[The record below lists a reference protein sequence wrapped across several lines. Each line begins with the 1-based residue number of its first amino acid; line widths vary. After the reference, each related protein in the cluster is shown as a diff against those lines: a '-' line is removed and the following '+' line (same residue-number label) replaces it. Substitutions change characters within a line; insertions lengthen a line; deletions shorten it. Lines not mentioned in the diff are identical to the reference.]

1 MWRLFQYTIHRAP
14 LLSKALRRRN
24 IHAMYYDLQDSE
36 QSHSPPAKRPITEVQ
51 AGISESFKRARIEH
65 EEPEKTLDAT
75 EHEGPSDTPAADT
88 KQGKRDAAGWA
99 KSRRGKAKDTKNK
112 GRRRGTRDQDKDGE
126 KEGEEQSPRVPRLP
140 KKQSAL
146 LIGFCGTGCNGMQIQ
161 PDVRTIEGVLFDA
174 LVRAG
179 AVSSDNADDPVKVNL
194 GRAART
200 DAGVHAA
207 GNLVS
212 MKLITAIPGV
222 TDWVARVNE
231 ELPQEIRVWGSVR
244 VQNSFNARMSCDSRK
259 YTYFFPSYLLIPPKP
274 GSGFQRAYEKHAQSM
289 QGIVPLDSSA
299 HSFWSAPESHSSTPM
314 DDLLRKR
321 SWRISSDQVELIRR
335 TANKF
340 EGTHNFHNFTVGREF
355 GDRSNQRH
363 MWKIEI
369 SDPAVYGDTE
379 WISVLFHGQS
389 FMLHQRKMMSA
400 LVLSCR
406 TSTPSQ
412 VIDELYGPRIVMIPK
427 MPALGLLLE
436 YPIFDSYNKKV
447 TSINEKLEPSHPDY
461 RPKIDFEKHRE
472 SIDAFK
478 QTFIYD
484 NMRCIEDRDGV
495 FDAWMRSIDSYGG
508 DDLLY
513 LNPKGIIPA
522 AAVIKKGDK
531 RENPFKEKRKFDLTS
546 FPDKQGTPTIED
558 DEETES
564 KLNKS
569 RLEDMEG

>member
-1 MWRLFQYTIHRAP
+1 
-14 LLSKALRRRN
+14 
-24 IHAMYYDLQDSE
+24 MYDPHDSE
-36 QSHSPPAKRPITEVQ
+36 RSHSPPAKRPITEVQ
-51 AGISESFKRARIEH
+51 AGSSESFKRVKIEH
-65 EEPEKTLDAT
+65 EEPEKTLHST
-75 EHEGPSDTPAADT
+75 EHESPSDTPAADM
-88 KQGKRDAAGWA
+88 KRGKRDAAGWA
-99 KSRRGKAKDTKNK
+99 KSRRGKAKDTKHK
-112 GRRRGTRDQDKDGE
+112 GRRRGTRGQDKDAE
-126 KEGEEQSPRVPRLP
+126 KEGEEQGPRAPRLP

-222 TDWVARVNE
+222 EDWVARVNE
-231 ELPQEIRVWGSVR
+231 ELPPEIRVWGSVR

-274 GSGFQRAYEKHAQSM
+274 GSGFQRAYEQHAQSM
-289 QGIVPLDSSA
+289 QGVVPLDASA
-299 HSFWSAPESHSSTPM
+299 HPFWSAPESHSSSSM
-314 DDLLRKR
+314 DDLVRER
-321 SWRISSDQVELIRR
+321 SWSISADQGRS
-335 TANKF
+335 
-340 EGTHNFHNFTVGREF
+340 NFHNFTVGREF

-363 MWKIEI
+363 MWKIE
-369 SDPAVYGDTE
+369 VYGDTE

-400 LVLSCR
+400 LILSCR
-406 TSTPSQ
+406 TDTPSQ
-412 VIDELYGPRIVMIPK
+412 VIDELYGPRMVMVPK

-447 TSINEKLEPSHPDY
+447 TSINEKLEPSHPDH
-461 RPKIDFEKHRE
+461 RPEIDFEKHRE

-495 FDAWMRSIDSYGG
+495 FDAWVRSIDTYGG

-531 RENPFKEKRKFDLTS
+531 RDNPFKEKRKFDLTS
-546 FPDKQGTPTIED
+546 FPDKQGTPAVED
-558 DEETES
+558 DKETES